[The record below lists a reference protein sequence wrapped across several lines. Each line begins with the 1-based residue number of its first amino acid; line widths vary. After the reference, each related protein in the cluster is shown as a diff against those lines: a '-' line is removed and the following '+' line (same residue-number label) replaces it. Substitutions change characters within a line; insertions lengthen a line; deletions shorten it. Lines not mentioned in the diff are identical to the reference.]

1 MSVISAASAQSAYRG
16 YEYYEAR
23 AVTQLEKTEDGF
35 LIGKVLGSG
44 KNCYDVT
51 VNLAHPK
58 KSNCTCPH
66 AAGRQIVCK
75 HMVAAYFTAFP
86 QEAERYIAEMEQ
98 AWDEYEENQAEYEEQ
113 VIQFVRKM
121 KKAELQQALLQLL
134 FDGPEWAL
142 QKIMCK
148 RISTKSR
155 IW

>member
-98 AWDEYEENQAEYEEQ
+98 DWDEYEEQ
-113 VIQFVRKM
+113 VIQFVREM
-121 KKAELQQALLQLL
+121 KKSELQQALLQLL
-134 FDGPEWAL
+134 FDGPEWQYEKFL
-142 QKIMCK
+142 EEYVGQF
-148 RISTKSR
+148 
-155 IW
+155 